1 MPMSTFPEHLT
12 DRFKRFKFRHFVPN
26 QDHYEALASHGQNP
40 DVMVISCCDSRVDP
54 ETIFSAMPGELF
66 VVRNVANLVPPYE
79 TTGKYHGVSAALE
92 FAALNLRVKH
102 IVVIGH
108 SGCGGVRACLEHDV
122 TKQTTAQF
130 ISNWM
135 SLLDDARDKV
145 VKKHGNDTTALRSA
159 ALEQEGVK
167 TSLANLRTFPCIQI
181 LEKKGRISLHGAYF
195 DISGGVLSVL
205 NPATGEF
212 VNV

>member
-1 MPMSTFPEHLT
+1 
-12 DRFKRFKFRHFVPN
+12 
-26 QDHYEALASHGQNP
+26 
-40 DVMVISCCDSRVDP
+40 
-54 ETIFSAMPGELF
+54 LF

-108 SGCGGVRACLEHDV
+108 SGCGGVRACLEHDA

-135 SLLDDARDKV
+135 SLLDGAREKV
-145 VKKHGNDTTALRSA
+145 IKAHGNDTTARRSA

-181 LEKKGRISLHGAYF
+181 LEKKGRIALHGAYF
-195 DISGGVLSVL
+195 DISSGVLAVL
-205 NPATGEF
+205 NTTSGEF
-212 VNV
+212 VVV

>member
-1 MPMSTFPEHLT
+1 MSTFPDHLT
-12 DRFKRFKFRHFVPN
+12 DRFKRFKFRHFAPN
-26 QDHYEALASHGQNP
+26 QDHYEQLANHGQNP
-40 DVMVISCCDSRVDP
+40 EVMVISCCDSRVDP

-108 SGCGGVRACLEHDV
+108 SSCGGVRACLEHSAAR
-122 TKQTTAQF
+122 QTTAQF

-135 SLLDDARDKV
+135 SLLDDAKAKV
-145 VKKHGNDTTALRSA
+145 VKDHAHETPAQLGA

-181 LEKKGRISLHGAYF
+181 LESKGRIALHGAYF
-195 DISGGVLSVL
+195 DISSGMLAVL
-205 NPATGEF
+205 NPATGDF
-212 VNV
+212 VVI